1 MTINGW
7 VVNGRFF
14 IDFFIFF
21 TIISAMKTFEEIKNI
36 IQKHKDEIREKYK
49 VKKIGV
55 FGSYIRGVQ
64 TPKSDIDILVS
75 FNETIS
81 LLKLA
86 GLEIYLEDILGV
98 KTEVVPKEDIRQ
110 ELRKNILESVV
121 YL

>member
-1 MTINGW
+1 
-7 VVNGRFF
+7 
-14 IDFFIFF
+14 
-21 TIISAMKTFEEIKNI
+21 MKTFEEIKNI
-36 IQKHKDEIREKYK
+36 IQKHKDELCEKYK

-55 FGSYIRGVQ
+55 FGSYVRGVQ

-75 FNETIS
+75 FNETVS

-98 KTEVVPKEDIRQ
+98 KTEVVPKEDIRR
-110 ELRKNILESVV
+110 ELKKNILQSVV

>member
-1 MTINGW
+1 
-7 VVNGRFF
+7 
-14 IDFFIFF
+14 
-21 TIISAMKTFEEIKNI
+21 MKTFEEIKNI

>member
-1 MTINGW
+1 
-7 VVNGRFF
+7 
-14 IDFFIFF
+14 
-21 TIISAMKTFEEIKNI
+21 MKTFEEIKNI
-36 IQKHKDEIREKYK
+36 IQKHKDEIRKKYK

-55 FGSYIRGVQ
+55 FGSYIRGIQ
-64 TPKSDIDILVS
+64 TSKSDIDILVS

-110 ELRKNILESVV
+110 ELKKNILESVV